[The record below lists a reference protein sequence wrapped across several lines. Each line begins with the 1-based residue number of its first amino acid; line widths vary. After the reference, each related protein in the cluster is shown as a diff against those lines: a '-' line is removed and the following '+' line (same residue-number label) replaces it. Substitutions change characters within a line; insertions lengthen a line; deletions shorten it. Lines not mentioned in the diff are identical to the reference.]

1 VLVRSFLDEPE
12 DDGTEQDGG
21 GKFHGTFLA
30 DDAYAR
36 LRGRRAFWMLRCG
49 KSLIQ

>member
-1 VLVRSFLDEPE
+1 VLVRGFLDEPE
-12 DDGTEQDGG
+12 DDGTEQDDG

-30 DDAYAR
+30 GDACVR
-36 LRGRRAFWMLRCG
+36 LRSRRAFWMLRCG